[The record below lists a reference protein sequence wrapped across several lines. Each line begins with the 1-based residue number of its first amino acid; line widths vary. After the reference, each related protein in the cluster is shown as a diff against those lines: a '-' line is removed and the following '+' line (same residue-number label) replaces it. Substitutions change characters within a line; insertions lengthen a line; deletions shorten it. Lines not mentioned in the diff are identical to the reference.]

1 MFWDSLKAD
10 LEDNIRRLEEDK
22 SNVDFSTGLWEQT
35 ARKAKRRKLDP
46 GEDRRRKPVTV
57 TGPYIVYMLPDDYIF
72 EDWTLI
78 KKSLVSHKKTTDL
91 SKLL

>member
-1 MFWDSLKAD
+1 MDSAYLVKAD

-46 GEDRRRKPVTV
+46 GEDRRRK
-57 TGPYIVYMLPDDYIF
+57 GRN
-72 EDWTLI
+72 
-78 KKSLVSHKKTTDL
+78 
-91 SKLL
+91 